1 MKKIILFVLAI
12 SLASISFSQGKQ
24 ENLDDARPQPSSN
37 GLQSSS
43 VEYFEVPSISFDYHD
58 ISSTGTL
65 VISGDDTG
73 ITVTL
78 GKEFMFYGNA
88 YTQLNATTNGYISTD
103 LTDLGPDLSNDC
115 PLPVWPSTGGGARI
129 YAYHDDLET
138 AVYYQYFTSSPIP
151 NPKNG
156 QSMGASVFQ
165 WVGTHYGG
173 SAGVD
178 VQAYLYDNG
187 DIAFFINESGG
198 EYGSGATF
206 GIQNADATEGL
217 TLSCN
222 TDLGSDG
229 FAFMIAGPSVVP
241 VKYVWIAAVFMFIG
255 LAVLVR
261 KRFLRI

>member
-1 MKKIILFVLAI
+1 MKKIILLILAV
-12 SLASISFSQGKQ
+12 SIVSVSFSQEKQ
-24 ENLDDARPQPSSN
+24 ENLDDARPQPTTN
-37 GLQSSS
+37 GLQSSPS
-43 VEYFEVPSISFDYHD
+43 EYFEVPSISFDYHD

-65 VISGDDTG
+65 VINGDDTG
-73 ITVTL
+73 ATVTL

-88 YTQLNATTNGYISTD
+88 YTQLQATTNGYISTD
-103 LTDLGPDLSNDC
+103 LTDTGGDFSNDC
-115 PLPVWPSTGGGARI
+115 PLPLWPSTGGGARI
-129 YAYHDDLET
+129 YAYHDDLVT
-138 AVYYQYFTSSPIP
+138 SVYYQYFASSPIP

-156 QSMGASVFQ
+156 STMGASVFQ
-165 WVGTHYGG
+165 WVGSHWVG

-187 DIAFFINESGG
+187 DIAFFINGSGN

-217 TLSCN
+217 TLSCD
-222 TDLGSDG
+222 TSFGVDD

-241 VKYVWIAAVFMFIG
+241 VNYAWIAAVFMFIG
-255 LAVLVR
+255 LSVLIR